1 MEVTMVVSNVG
12 MVKIASALIDFARL
26 SYEGDERI
34 KKLHKKFLEIEEAVA
49 YEQGLLEFDDIS
61 SIPDDAR
68 LGPKSLAL
76 LQSFVESLPRRKV
89 DTKLPRKAVAK
100 KATLAHRTNRRTAS

>member
-1 MEVTMVVSNVG
+1 MVAGNVG
-12 MVKIASALIDFARL
+12 VLKMASALINFARL
-26 SYEGDERI
+26 SYEGNERVE
-34 KKLHKKFLEIEEAVA
+34 KLYRKFLEIEEAVA

-89 DTKLPRKAVAK
+89 DTELPRKAVAK
-100 KATLAHRTNRRTAS
+100 KATLAHQTDRRTAS